1 MLITTLVTLV
11 IGQTAS
17 LTCPVMGSPI
27 TGKGSGAF
35 DYNGA
40 RYVMC
45 CGGCPTPFK
54 ADPAKYLKVSVEK
67 KLTVGTFLYDP
78 TTGIVI
84 EPKKAAA
91 TSDFGGL
98 RYYFASADGK
108 KAFDAEPKK
117 FATQPKKE
125 VLWCA
130 VMNHGLAD
138 YKAAGAYVDQ
148 GDTRYY
154 LCCDGCLGKMK
165 EKTSEYVAKMAGKVQ
180 APKALAVKE

>member
-1 MLITTLVTLV
+1 MSC
-11 IGQTAS
+11 A
-17 LTCPVMGSPI
+17 VMGSPI
-27 TGKGSGAF
+27 SGKGAGTF

-54 ADPAKYLKVSVEK
+54 ADPAKYVKQAAEK
-67 KLTVGTFLYDP
+67 KWTVGTFLYDP
-78 TTGIVI
+78 TTGIKI
-84 EPKKAAA
+84 DPKKAAGS
-91 TSDFGGL
+91 SDFGGL
-98 RYYFASADGK
+98 RYFFASADAK

-117 FATQPKKE
+117 FATAPKKE
-125 VLWCA
+125 VLWCP
-130 VMNHGLAD
+130 VMNHGLID

-165 EKTSEYVAKMAGKVQ
+165 EKTSEYAAKMADKVKT
-180 APKALAVKE
+180 PKALEVKG